1 MAQRIPLTNFP
12 QYLTEA
18 EAIRRNLRESTASP
32 EAVRQAVVDLADLA
46 AKGLEEA
53 AQVFEGLA
61 LVVLSHHP
69 DVKRAPRRGKRA
81 PRVKAAP
88 RP

>member
-1 MAQRIPLTNFP
+1 MAKTIPLTNFST
-12 QYLTEA
+12 YLTEA
-18 EAIRRNLRESTASP
+18 HAIRRDLRESTGSP
-32 EAVRQAVVDLADLA
+32 EAVRQAVVALADLV

-53 AQVFEGLA
+53 AQVFEGLV

-69 DVKRAPRRGKRA
+69 DVRRAPRRQERA
-81 PRVKAAP
+81 PRAKAAP

>member
-1 MAQRIPLTNFP
+1 MAATSPLTNFLT
-12 QYLTEA
+12 YLTEA
-18 EAIRRNLRESTASP
+18 HAIRQNLRESPGSP
-32 EAVRQAVVDLADLA
+32 EAVRQAVVALADLA

-69 DVKRAPRRGKRA
+69 DLTRGPRRQERAPRA
-81 PRVKAAP
+81 KAAP